1 MRGSER
7 TSRIDPFRVLRADER
22 VRHLDRYA
30 RFLTER
36 DGEVDYPNR
45 KLSLREGRMEQLAK
59 TPVAWTG
66 DLDYEG
72 FARAF
77 GGDRSVQLDTATAW
91 LLAAA
96 KASEDESWGVDLE
109 LRRYDDR
116 GGFPCDRE
124 ELMVHV
130 MLQEHYHCLSLAE
143 ICRTLG
149 VDFAFS
155 PPSFV
160 TKLLM
165 TVIGALP
172 GKTRWIP
179 VMAAET
185 IGTEV
190 FRVLS
195 ARCDVFSATPEVASR
210 LQALAHE
217 IWVDEFLHI
226 AFYRAQLGPVALR
239 VARVIVPVIARAVLR
254 NVPQLADFGC
264 SRSSLVQFLDRGIEV
279 PPEVDWV
286 A

>member
-91 LLAAA
+91 LFAAA
-96 KASEDESWGVDLE
+96 KASEGESYGVDLE
-109 LRRYDDR
+109 LRRYGDR

-124 ELMVHV
+124 DLMLRV

-149 VDFAFS
+149 FDFAYS
-155 PPSFV
+155 PPSRT
-160 TKLLM
+160 TKLLV
-165 TVIGALP
+165 TIIGALP

-190 FRVLS
+190 FRVLC

-210 LQALAHE
+210 LRALAHE

-239 VARVIVPVIARAVLR
+239 VARAIVPMIARAVLR

-264 SRSSLVQFLDRGIEV
+264 SRSSLVQFLDRGIEI